1 VAGGAASH
9 DERSEDTT
17 GMSLIPTLSADP
29 ATAESG
35 KRTIRRRHRE
45 IPHGAKGEAH
55 FHNEALN
62 KIEKAC
68 ALVTVRAKE
77 PAEHKIYDLSVKF
90 LRPIWL

>member
-1 VAGGAASH
+1 MKAI
-9 DERSEDTT
+9 DEAQKDSVIEAN
-17 GMSLIPTLSADP
+17 L
-29 ATAESG
+29 ATV
-35 KRTIRRRHRE
+35 
-45 IPHGAKGEAH
+45 EAH